1 MPHTQGVCITPEEQ
15 RLGELVTFIASN
27 KQACPLVKYVTS
39 SLKVTQCRHN
49 PDKRPCVDYSWP
61 AIPSTPSKCVET

>member
-49 PDKRPCVDYSWP
+49 RDKRPCVDYSWP